1 MGKEK
6 TNINLDE
13 FYLQKKAI
21 NEAILAMKEQGGS
34 AKDISDGYHTFGN
47 LYRDRMVLTSFVAKV
62 RKDYAWK
69 SKQHHDGTMFD
80 DSFIIGFDT
89 PEGQFTYHYHLA
101 DWDVFDVKELEF
113 APEYDG
119 HTSDDIERLYSI
131 I

>member
-1 MGKEK
+1 
-6 TNINLDE
+6 
-13 FYLQKKAI
+13 
-21 NEAILAMKEQGGS
+21 
-34 AKDISDGYHTFGN
+34 
-47 LYRDRMVLTSFVAKV
+47 MVLTNFVAKV

-69 SKQHHDGTMFD
+69 SKQYHDGTMFD

-89 PEGQFTYHYHLA
+89 PDGQFTYHYHLA

-113 APEYDG
+113 ATEYDG

>member
-1 MGKEK
+1 MDKLKEFEELINKSIQTLKEK
-6 TNINLDE
+6 
-13 FYLQKKAI
+13 
-21 NEAILAMKEQGGS
+21 GGS
-34 AKDISDGYHTFGN
+34 AKNISDGYHTFGD
-47 LYRDRMVLTSFVAKV
+47 LYRDRMVLTNFVAKV
-62 RKDYAWK
+62 RKEYAWK

-89 PEGQFTYHYHLA
+89 PDGQFTYHYDLA
-101 DWDVFDVKELEF
+101 DWDLFDVKELEF